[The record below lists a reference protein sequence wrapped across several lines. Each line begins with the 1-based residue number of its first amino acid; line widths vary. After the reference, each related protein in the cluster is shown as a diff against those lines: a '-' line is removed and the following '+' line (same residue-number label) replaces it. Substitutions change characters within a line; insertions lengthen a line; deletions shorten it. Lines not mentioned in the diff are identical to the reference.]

1 MTTAPAPVVTIA
13 DAFSATAEAYDAFA
27 VSHPHLTRIRE
38 RVYAIV
44 ERQVPHGA
52 SLLELNAGT
61 GTDAVQLARRGYRVH
76 ATDVAAGMLERLRDK
91 VESGGLHGTVTAQQC
106 SFLDLDRVTD
116 GPYDAVF
123 SNLGGLNCTAD
134 LAPVAAGLDRLLRP
148 GGVAV
153 LVVMPPV
160 CLWELA
166 LVLTGQV
173 RLATRRLRRGGT
185 IAHLEGRYFPVHY
198 FTPAQVVRA
207 FGPAY
212 DVVSV
217 EGLSVLTPTLES
229 KNLAVRHPLLY
240 GALAWLDDRACS
252 HRPFS
257 RWGDFAVVV
266 LRRVA
271 P

>member
-1 MTTAPAPVVTIA
+1 MTAVEPVATVA
-13 DAFSATAEAYDAFA
+13 DAFSATAAAYDAFA
-27 VSHPHLTRIRE
+27 VSHPHLTRIRN

-44 ERQVPHGA
+44 ERNLAVGS

-61 GTDAVQLARRGYRVH
+61 GTDAVELARRGYRVH
-76 ATDVAAGMLERLRDK
+76 ATDIAGGMLARLRDK
-91 VESGGLHGTVTAQQC
+91 VETGGLHNAVSVQEC
-106 SFLDLDRVTD
+106 SFLDLDRVEG

-134 LAPVAAGLDRLLRP
+134 LAPVAAGVDRVLRP

-166 LVLTGQV
+166 LVFTGQV
-173 RLATRRLRRGGT
+173 RMATRRLRRGGT

-207 FGPAY
+207 FGSAY
-212 DVVSV
+212 EVVSV

-229 KNLAVRHPLLY
+229 KNLAIRHPRLY
-240 GALAWLDDRACS
+240 SALAWLDDRACG
-252 HRPFS
+252 HRPWS
-257 RWGDFAVVV
+257 GWGDFAVVV
-266 LRRVA
+266 LRRMA